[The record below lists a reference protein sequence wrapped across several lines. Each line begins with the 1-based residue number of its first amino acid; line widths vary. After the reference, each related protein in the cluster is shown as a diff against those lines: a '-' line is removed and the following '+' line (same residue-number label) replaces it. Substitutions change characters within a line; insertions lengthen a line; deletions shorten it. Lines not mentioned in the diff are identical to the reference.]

1 MKISIV
7 TIAFNAEATIAD
19 AVQSVV
25 NQVGDQVSDPFEL
38 EYIVV
43 DGASTDGTLAAIEPF
58 RDRITTVISE
68 PDLGLYDGMNK
79 GVRAATGDFVGIL
92 NADDTSNNFFHHIS
106 LSDHTCYFILIINYN
121 YRAIIFFCHLQH
133 SVKHTSVGSTG

>member
-58 RDRITTVISE
+58 RYLQLKLLE
-68 PDLGLYDGMNK
+68 NY
-79 GVRAATGDFVGIL
+79 
-92 NADDTSNNFFHHIS
+92 S
-106 LSDHTCYFILIINYN
+106 LI
-121 YRAIIFFCHLQH
+121 
-133 SVKHTSVGSTG
+133 